1 MGRASTGG
9 SRCRRSIRL
18 GQEAIA
24 FGNEVLDFLEQEA
37 MPGLGTTDQL
47 GVRRLLR
54 EDIGW
59 FRRSHASIGR
69 RSSPRSQGGSTVQ
82 SRRLILQTCLAS
94 CGGGLRHRHN
104 GAFALLRGQFD
115 TRLHRLAA
123 GPASHLLR
131 GCPSSK
137 PSQRARQLADRIR
150 DMLRLSPLQED
161 AMTAGRHVRKPD
173 HRSPSLS
180 VLSDLLDDSRRIG
193 RPAAD
198 RLQTRALE
206 EQHA

>member
-94 CGGGLRHRHN
+94 CGGGLRHRDN

-131 GCPSSK
+131 GCPFLQALTTR
-137 PSQRARQLADRIR
+137 PATGGPHQGHAPAQPAAGGCHDRR
-150 DMLRLSPLQED
+150 PACPE
-161 AMTAGRHVRKPD
+161 AG
-173 HRSPSLS
+173 PSLPFPVS
-180 VLSDLLDDSRRIG
+180 PVEPSG
-193 RPAAD
+193 R
-198 RLQTRALE
+198 
-206 EQHA
+206 